1 MNRIFI
7 KTISFFTS
15 TILLACVLK
24 VNAEIIPLYGDINGD
39 ENVDVTDL
47 TILSLYLLGDI
58 KLDSDQKV
66 LADCDANNDIN
77 LADLALLKQ
86 FILKDDVK
94 LGKNHEDSI
103 IHSELMMNGVPDD
116 EYIEKNN
123 ITVVGDGSNRMTTV
137 VMPFHSEN
145 ELSEYLGNLGDNKYY
160 SQADKEQIDK
170 AFDEYDKDFFDKN
183 TLLVFTAYMPDDFTL
198 NVDKIYITKENINV
212 YISGKNISNISL
224 CSLYS
229 WVIKVEVPNEKYNNQ
244 SADCILDSDSLM
256 YKKF

>member
-103 IHSELMMNGVPDD
+103 VHSELMMNGVPDD
-116 EYIEKNN
+116 EYIEK
-123 ITVVGDGSNRMTTV
+123 MHK
-137 VMPFHSEN
+137 VME
-145 ELSEYLGNLGDNKYY
+145 
-160 SQADKEQIDK
+160 
-170 AFDEYDKDFFDKN
+170 
-183 TLLVFTAYMPDDFTL
+183 
-198 NVDKIYITKENINV
+198 
-212 YISGKNISNISL
+212 
-224 CSLYS
+224 
-229 WVIKVEVPNEKYNNQ
+229 
-244 SADCILDSDSLM
+244 M
-256 YKKF
+256 Y

>member
-1 MNRIFI
+1 MNRFFI
-7 KTISFFTS
+7 KTIAFCTS
-15 TILLACVLK
+15 LLFLGCGLK
-24 VNAEIIPLYGDINGD
+24 VNAENIPMYGDIDGNG
-39 ENVDVTDL
+39 NVEVTDL
-47 TILSLYLLGDI
+47 TMLSIYLLKDI
-58 KLDSDQKV
+58 ELDSEQIL
-66 LADCDANNDIN
+66 LADCNGDEKVN

-244 SADCILDSDSLM
+244 SADCILDSGSLV
-256 YKKF
+256 YKRS